1 MPLIE
6 QVSKRPPLIALL
18 CLLGGLVLD
27 SQLPGKP
34 PIGWGFR
41 SLGVGPASLGFW
53 LIIQAGQAFALK
65 GTTHKPWE
73 KPSALVTSGPMR
85 ISRNPMYLGMALI
98 IAGVGWL
105 LVSTP
110 VMLSGLVFVLIV
122 QKYFIIPEEEALNR
136 LFGEKYLDYRNRV
149 RRWL

>member
-6 QVSKRPPLIALL
+6 QVLKRPPLIALL

-27 SQLPGKP
+27 SQLSGKP

-41 SLGVGPASLGFW
+41 SLGAGPAALGFW
-53 LIIQAGQAFALK
+53 LMVKAVQAFELM

-73 KPSALVTSGPMR
+73 TPSALVTNGPMG

-105 LVSTP
+105 LVSTS
-110 VMLSGLVFVLIV
+110 VMLSGLVFVLII

-136 LFGEKYLDYRNRV
+136 LFGDEYLDYCSRV

>member
-1 MPLIE
+1 
-6 QVSKRPPLIALL
+6 
-18 CLLGGLVLD
+18 
-27 SQLPGKP
+27 
-34 PIGWGFR
+34 
-41 SLGVGPASLGFW
+41 
-53 LIIQAGQAFALK
+53 
-65 GTTHKPWE
+65 
-73 KPSALVTSGPMR
+73 
-85 ISRNPMYLGMALI
+85 MYLGMALI

-122 QKYFIIPEEEALNR
+122 QKYFIIPEEKALNR

>member
-1 MPLIE
+1 MIDQILK
-6 QVSKRPPLIALL
+6 SPPIIALA
-18 CLLGGLVLD
+18 CLLGGLILD
-27 SQLPGKP
+27 FQLNGAKP

-41 SLGVGPASLGFW
+41 SLGIGPAGLGFW
-53 LIIQAGQAFALK
+53 LIIQAGQAFSLK

-73 KPSALVTSGPMR
+73 TPSALVTTGPMR
-85 ISRNPMYLGMALI
+85 ISRNPMYLGMAMI
-98 IAGVGWL
+98 IAGTGWL

-122 QKYFIIPEEEALNR
+122 QKYFIISEEEALNR
-136 LFGEKYLDYRNRV
+136 LFGEEYLDYRKRV